1 MELHPLLSRLE
12 KTDLERYVNAYKDD
26 MINFLEDLGLSNTLA
41 LKVLEDVRASISWK
55 TVLSWQTIH
64 KNIEGVIIKD
74 YEVKVLDENDHIFI
88 DTLKNLGISRNVAT
102 MMAYLMNVDEASSQ
116 EIEISTGLRQPE
128 VSLALKLMHKQ
139 SWINVRSEKKPG
151 KGRPMKIYSL
161 MAPIDEIISFYED
174 KIYKESQETI
184 LAIKKVKAM
193 SKNMPLAIPN

>member
-1 MELHPLLSRLE
+1 M
-12 KTDLERYVNAYKDD
+12 
-26 MINFLEDLGLSNTLA
+26 
-41 LKVLEDVRASISWK
+41 
-55 TVLSWQTIH
+55 
-64 KNIEGVIIKD
+64 KD